1 MEASEYLARYFDR
14 LRLSASCCYNN
25 NGDVGVPTSSALPPW
40 SSQLTNSCPQELQI
54 LTNPPTDE
62 YSDES
67 DEEPDIDYPDNI
79 LSLWSGSIERRL
91 YVPDHFHDFIGR
103 RIIPDFSHQRKTCYY
118 QFAVVAL
125 FSERD
130 LVNIQQM
137 GFYPSDLLGKPILDK
152 TVAVMPKDPASYRN
166 YIVARTTNN
175 YHSEEKLFG
184 RHCSELTDTPFNHL
198 WRAYWKHNHSHPKC
212 IMIYSWNFPCSCCT
226 DTIIKSLG
234 EAPYNSVSV
243 IVAHTTFWSRDTD
256 HEMSRKRLESKNIS
270 VEHVPYH
277 HHQGT

>member
-1 MEASEYLARYFDR
+1 MEASEILAKYNIIDR
-14 LRLSASCCYNN
+14 LRLSASCCYSNS
-25 NGDVGVPTSSALPPW
+25 GDVALLGLPTSSALP
-40 SSQLTNSCPQELQI
+40 SCSLELTKLLQI
-54 LTNPPTDE
+54 LTNPPGDVI
-62 YSDES
+62 SG
-67 DEEPDIDYPDNI
+67 EEPEVDYPNI
-79 LSLWSGSIERRL
+79 LSLWLIERPL
-91 YVPDHFHDFIGR
+91 YVPDHFHNFVNQ
-103 RIIPDFSHQRKTCYY
+103 RIIPEFSGQHKSTFK
-118 QFAVVAL
+118 QFAVVGL
-125 FSERD
+125 FSKCD
-130 LVNIQQM
+130 VVNIQQM
-137 GFYPSDLLGKPILDK
+137 RFHPDLLGKPILDK
-152 TVAVMPKDPASYRN
+152 TVPVMPRDPASYRN
-166 YIVARTTNN
+166 YIVARTTKN

-270 VEHVPYH
+270 VECVPYY
-277 HHQGT
+277 HQGTK